1 MAASSFADLPA
12 PPYYAVIFS
21 SQRSDADAEGY
32 DRTAARM
39 AELVREQPGFLGF
52 ESTRGA
58 DGFGITVAYFDSERS
73 IRAWREHAEHT
84 LARDLGQRRWYQ
96 RFEQRIAIVQRAY
109 GGPRQPAEPTSRH
122 DPLQP

>member
-1 MAASSFADLPA
+1 MAAASFADLPD

-32 DRTAARM
+32 DRTATRM
-39 AELVREQPGFLGF
+39 AELVRDQPGFLGF

-73 IRAWREHAEHT
+73 IRAWREHAEHRV
-84 LARDLGQRRWYQ
+84 ARDLGHRRWYR

-109 GGPRQPAEPTSRH
+109 GGPRHPADPTFPE